1 MKNNIV
7 KGKTTA
13 KFIPTLT
20 IKNPNGE
27 VRKYL
32 SQDAD
37 SPTSYKEVYF
47 SRLLP
52 GKSKK
57 WKYNQSQTQNLTSAM
72 GRISIICIQPC
83 TDGYIYEEFLI
94 DDLMNFGVLEIPA
107 GLIYGLFTDNQGALI
122 VNSLVSPYTDSDA
135 QIVSVDFDVAPTLL

>member
-1 MKNNIV
+1 MNNYFI

-13 KFIPTLT
+13 KFIPKLT
-20 IKNPNGE
+20 IDNPNGE

-32 SQDAD
+32 SQDAEA
-37 SPTSYKEVYF
+37 PTSYKEVYF

-57 WKYNQSQTQNLTSAM
+57 WKCNKSQSQNLTSVM
-72 GRISIICIQPC
+72 GRISIICIQC
-83 TDGYIYEEFLI
+83 CNEGYIYEEFLI
-94 DDLMNFGVLEIPA
+94 DDLENFGVLEIPA

-122 VNSLVSPYTDSDA
+122 ANALVSSYKDSDA
-135 QIVSVDFDVAPTLL
+135 QLVSLDFEVAPTLL